1 MPSLHILGVGL
12 AIAISSLSGA
22 NAAAITK
29 STLSDQV
36 PVTHP
41 DNLSSGSDDAP
52 VCNYLAEAAFD
63 FPCGKITDAGA
74 VRQYKIVEGVTASL
88 GDCALACF
96 NNGKCASLS
105 YQDGLCV
112 LYSEEAL
119 YMKDARESGSG
130 PLYDSRCFRC
140 V

>member
-1 MPSLHILGVGL
+1 MPSLHILGLGL
-12 AIAISSLSGA
+12 AIAVSSLSGA

-29 STLSDQV
+29 PTLPNQV
-36 PVTHP
+36 PVAHP
-41 DNLSSGSDDAP
+41 DNLSSGSDQAP

-63 FPCGKITDAGA
+63 FPCGKITDAAA
-74 VRQYKIVEGVTASL
+74 VRQYKIVEGVTTTL
-88 GDCALACF
+88 GDCALVCF
-96 NNGKCASLS
+96 DSGKCASLS

-119 YMKDARESGSG
+119 YMKDARKSGSG